1 MRSILVGLCNIFSH
15 PPSLGW
21 GLTKGKSSRGFDSQS
36 WIKEEEKILK
46 STKSALLPLVNTL
59 ILKLFP
65 GPNHSLRP
73 AKPREELNR
82 LCSTGSGRAHQVSIQ
97 NFPTWADPVRTC
109 SPDLSESV
117 RRLTRLANSVSLG
130 AFRRW
135 HRIFLDFVFTQGCR
149 PSPCNTVQ
157 RKIWDPGMVGISVK
171 GRVTFL
177 SIFFL
182 ELKLY

>member
-36 WIKEEEKILK
+36 WIKEEKILK

-73 AKPREELNR
+73 AKPSEELNR
-82 LCSTGSGRAHQVSIQ
+82 LCSPGQEG
-97 NFPTWADPVRTC
+97 PTRCP
-109 SPDLSESV
+109 
-117 RRLTRLANSVSLG
+117 
-130 AFRRW
+130 F
-135 HRIFLDFVFTQGCR
+135 RIFQLGLIQ
-149 PSPCNTVQ
+149 
-157 RKIWDPGMVGISVK
+157 
-171 GRVTFL
+171 
-177 SIFFL
+177 L
-182 ELKLY
+182 ELAHLTYQNLWGDWQDWQTLSVWGPSEGDTGFSWTLSLPKGADQARSRIWIGIATRGVVAKIETEINISTTTPPSG